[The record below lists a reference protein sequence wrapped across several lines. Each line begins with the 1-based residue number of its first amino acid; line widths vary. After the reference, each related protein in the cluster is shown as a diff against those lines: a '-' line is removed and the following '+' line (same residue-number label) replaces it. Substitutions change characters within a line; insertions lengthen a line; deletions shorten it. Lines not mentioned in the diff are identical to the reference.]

1 MIASAAANEAAPRLE
16 RAAAR
21 LEGQRHRLERR
32 SALFSRVRLGIVL
45 TGALVVGLAASGEQ
59 SGLAWYAFGI
69 ATAVFAIAARL
80 HEGVALRLRAH
91 RIAIGLRH
99 AELAR
104 MDCRWDDIPPPV
116 DVTGAIGLPGDHAF
130 AADLNLFG
138 PRSVHH
144 LFDTALSRDG
154 SRELGRWLL
163 DDALDRAAERQ
174 MLVRELQDMPL
185 FRYRLAVAAGLVR
198 INEKH
203 PFDGEVLLGWL
214 GRRKVSRRVRVLLG
228 VLTGLAAM
236 NITLVTTHALGWTPA
251 LWLFSFTAYAAVYLL
266 NNRHYEH
273 LFDDAEHLYYQ
284 LRHLRPVLSTIE
296 RFRFNRRPGLR
307 ALCRPLQE
315 GSPPSRELARLAR
328 LSAAAST
335 QKSEVL
341 RVVLNVLV
349 PWDLFFSVRL
359 ASAGE
364 RLYLMLPEWLRAWRT
379 LEAAGSL
386 AAWAWRHPEATF
398 PEFPGDAA
406 HAGEQPAGASPVGGS
421 TASSAVGP
429 GGALLEADALGHPL
443 IPPAE
448 RVCNDFSLGGPGHV
462 VLITGSNMSGKS
474 TFLRTVGV
482 NVVLARAG
490 SAVAASRMTLRPC
503 RLFTSINVS
512 DSLGDGMSYFYAE
525 VKRLRALLSA
535 LEDASGAPLLF
546 LVDEIFRGTNNRE
559 RYAGSKAILEALRA
573 GRGAGLVTTHDL
585 ELVHLVGLDNR
596 HFREHIEHGRMA
608 FDYLLHDGP
617 CPTTNA
623 LAIMKM
629 EGLPVGGA

>member
-1 MIASAAANEAAPRLE
+1 MSIFQAANAAAHRLE

-21 LEGQRHRLERR
+21 LDGQRQRLERR
-32 SALFSRVRLGIVL
+32 SALFSRIRLGIVL
-45 TGALVVGLAASGEQ
+45 TGALIVAFAANGDQ
-59 SGLAWYAFGI
+59 SGLAWSAFGI
-69 ATAVFAIAARL
+69 FTAIFAVAARL
-80 HEGVALRLRAH
+80 HEGVAERLRAH

-104 MDCRWDDIPPPV
+104 MDCRWEDLPPPV
-116 DVTGAIGLPGDHAF
+116 DVTGALGVPGDHAF

-163 DDALDRAAERQ
+163 DEGAGGGAAEEPGSAAGEEPDRALDRAAERQ
-174 MLVRELQDMPL
+174 KLVRELRDMPL

-214 GRRKVSRRVRVLLG
+214 GRRQISRRVRVLLG
-228 VLTGLAAM
+228 VLTGLAAL
-236 NITLVTTHALGWTPA
+236 NAIFVATHALGWTPA
-251 LWLFSFTAYAAVYLL
+251 LWLFSFTAYAAIYLL

-284 LRHLRPVLSTIE
+284 LRHLEPVLGVIE
-296 RFRFNRRPGLR
+296 RFRFHQRPGLA
-307 ALCRPLQE
+307 ALCRPLQD
-315 GSPPSRELARLAR
+315 GNPPSRELARLAR

-341 RVVLNVLV
+341 RLVLNILV

-359 ASAGE
+359 ARAGE
-364 RLYLMLPEWLRAWRT
+364 RLYLNLPEWLRAWRT
-379 LEAAGSL
+379 LEAAGSM

-398 PEFPGDAA
+398 PEFRGDPA
-406 HAGEQPAGASPVGGS
+406 HAG
-421 TASSAVGP
+421 

-535 LEDASGAPLLF
+535 LEDTSGAPLLF

-629 EGLPVGGA
+629 EGLPV